1 MPGQRQIEARWGVPF
16 WQLVADFA
24 DQGLPRSDVAKALGY
39 HRDGFY
45 DLLTRNPHKDPF
57 DSSNIVAAYVRESG
71 ESFRAAL
78 ERMAAAGMSK
88 TAAAVAIGY
97 ADSWSL
103 GRAMVARGVIVKFTP
118 ALGRPR
124 IHPLPV
130 ERGPN
135 VSSGWPSW
143 SQVYEMTPDL
153 PVSTTERRLKPGP
166 AQPQRS

>member
-16 WQLVADFA
+16 WQLVSDFA

-45 DLLTRNPHKDPF
+45 DLLTRNPRKDPF
-57 DSSNIVAAYVRESG
+57 ESSNIVASYVRETG

-78 ERMAAAGMSK
+78 ERMAADGMSK
-88 TAAAVAIGY
+88 NAAAVAIGY

-103 GRAMVARGVIVKFTP
+103 GRAMIARGITVKFTP
-118 ALGRPR
+118 KLGRPR
-124 IHPLPV
+124 IHPVPV

-135 VSSGWPSW
+135 VTSGWPSW
-143 SQVYEMTPDL
+143 GQVYAMTPDL
-153 PVSTTERRLKPGP
+153 PVPTTGRRLKPEQAP
-166 AQPQRS
+166 PQR